1 MLSQQTSNGVDTAKG
16 KPRLMLMGQR
26 RSGKSSIANV
36 VFNKMP
42 PAETLFLESTARIT
56 KESMHVSSFM
66 DFQVWDFPGQLDF
79 LDPSFDSTSIFGNL
93 GSLIW
98 VIDAQDDYLDALTR
112 LCALIIHVTV
122 EHPTINIEVFIHKTD
137 GLSDDYKFDLQRDI
151 MQRVQDEC
159 SDMGLENINVGWY
172 NTSIYNHSIFEAFS
186 RVIQKLIPWLG
197 WAEGLLN
204 EVARAC
210 RFEKVYLFDV
220 LSKIYI
226 ATDSSPVDM
235 GCYEICSDFIDVV
248 VDISSIYGWERPKD
262 YIESLEGP
270 PWNRTLNEQMG
281 CTEAEATVV
290 LKDGRRPIVLREV
303 DRYLALVGVLR
314 EGGAERLPM
323 VRANVETV
331 VRGLEKVFE
340 VTRGKK

>member
-1 MLSQQTSNGVDTAKG
+1 MVL
-16 KPRLMLMGQR
+16 
-26 RSGKSSIANV
+26 
-36 VFNKMP
+36 
-42 PAETLFLESTARIT
+42 TLY
-56 KESMHVSSFM
+56 SSFM

-79 LDPSFDSTSIFGNL
+79 LDENFDANNIFGTL

-98 VIDAQDDYLDALTR
+98 VIDAQDDYIDALSR
-112 LCALIIHVTV
+112 LCQTIYYLANN
-122 EHPTINIEVFIHKTD
+122 HPTINIEVFIHKTD

-151 MQRVQDEC
+151 QQRVQDEC
-159 SDMGLENINVGWY
+159 SDMGIENINVGWY

-204 EVARAC
+204 ELCRAC

-226 ATDSSPVDM
+226 ATDGSPVDM
-235 GCYEICSDFIDVV
+235 GCYEICSDYIDVV
-248 VDISSIYGWERPKD
+248 VDISSIYGYERPAD
-262 YIESLEGP
+262 YIEKLEGTPWNKSLED
-270 PWNRTLNEQMG
+270 QMG
-281 CTEAEATVV
+281 CRDAEATVV
-290 LKDGRRPIVLREV
+290 LKDGKRPIVLREV
-303 DRYLALVGVLR
+303 DKYLALVGVLR

-323 VRANVETV
+323 VKANVETV

-340 VTRGKK
+340 VTRGKR